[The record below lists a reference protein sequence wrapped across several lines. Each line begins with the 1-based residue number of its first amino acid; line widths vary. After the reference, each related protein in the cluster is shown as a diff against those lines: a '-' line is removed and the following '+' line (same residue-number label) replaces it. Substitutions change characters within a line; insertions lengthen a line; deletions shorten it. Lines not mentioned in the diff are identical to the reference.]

1 MRKVLGEDVM
11 FGLLGTSV
19 SVDKSLA
26 AVTPKITELLNQLR
40 AVEHK
45 KVH

>member
-19 SVDKSLA
+19 SVDKCLT
-26 AVTPKITELLNQLR
+26 AVTPKITELLNQLQ
-40 AVEHK
+40 AAEHK
-45 KVH
+45 KAH